1 MSSDDPYASTN
12 DPYEEDTNAYEEDG
26 TDSTT
31 EDGTGSTTEDGT
43 GSTTG
48 SGAGSTTGDG
58 TGSTTGSG
66 TGSTTGS
73 GTDDPYEDDDDP
85 YEDDDDPYEDDEEDE
100 EDGTDPDEPI
110 VLDMAGTGQSIELS
124 LDSEND
130 QVNVTLDFDLSEFE
144 VFADGNPFSS
154 EPLPEDDLALFGPEP
169 SPAPQDGYMLETRVE
184 SMNILS
190 LGNAVRRGELDTVQI
205 GKAKGIVDIVSGT
218 ETATVGGKIREHN
231 GHGLNYVASRVES
244 TIGGRMSITSR
255 FEDSIML
262 GGAMTDT
269 WVGATM
275 IGAGMSD
282 DLCAGAGVR
291 VTAPV
296 DLWLNMLTGM
306 EERPGTVAADGVFV
320 EACGTLL
327 EREYGPSVYAVGT
340 GTWTGTTYLT
350 TKSGFRP
357 LMRVAMGVR
366 NLVPGAGAASEEQA
380 PPSPPPAAAAG
391 GAVAGAGLVMGG
403 ANMARAGL
411 NVGLAGDGMF
421 DAMRAGS
428 AVADAS
434 GAHNIADL
442 RRTADTA
449 TQLEDLRTGVANANL
464 DARNA
469 MLDAWDDSAN
479 TLYAAAKKAETVDPA
494 RAAVLEDVA
503 NHLDIAKLQVH
514 GREDPRPYLL
524 EKAAELERL
533 GYTNEALVLRKAADT
548 YDEFLSAGISVRP
561 AAELPPPQA
570 DEGEYAHAS
579 EVSEAPVG
587 GHNDY
592 PYAAPDDLVDDELA
606 YASTHASTT
615 PVDAMPPEVVKAKYD
630 LCRGWMYESM
640 DMLAEAEVIAPQV
653 GPVTD
658 ADAALRADATRDA
671 AARLDIARA
680 DVLKGVDPR
689 PGLKGAADQLELLG
703 HTDQAAV
710 LRKAI
715 EEYDEFLASMRVLG
729 TDGELPPG
737 VLDFHKDIAP
747 PDLPD
752 SNIYDEIHHYGV
764 LEDPS
769 AVPADNI
776 SPGTGDGAISGPAP
790 GRQPDAPFED
800 VPGYTATADAI
811 TPSTVDGVTSKPVP
825 VRKSFARLE
834 VPGFRLPD
842 PEIDGSRHL
851 VAIEPEQAVGAA
863 EDAAGAARRQA
874 ETGSGATDVARADLD
889 PGGAGPAAQ
898 PQLDEGGARW
908 EVEVESRSPDPD
920 TGEPLT
926 EGSYADVSHHGATDG
941 DGVAGGTGPAQADPP
956 DTRAV
961 VDAMPDGN
969 VSDDGSYLSLADARA
984 EAAETPGWKEW
995 FGQVDEIEKADNSP
1009 EWAQMNDQLYKQY
1022 MVYRRDSHWRGTM
1035 AYGEA
1040 IDKMRTD
1047 LVQALVDVGGYT
1059 DEAANNMS
1067 DARAAYNAL
1076 AGVVEQAGKTEDWA
1090 TVQRVGGFLDAFDA
1104 KTQDTI
1110 TDLASRSDEL
1120 DGVKNYEGSSTAGSV
1135 HDLDHAIDRE
1145 KLAAEFESRQLDA
1158 GTRMQE
1164 AADAGD
1170 TALVERLNDEMTYYQ
1185 QMGSALERGRN
1196 PLTESGDQIAY
1207 LRSVGRKE
1215 QADEYLELQSQLV
1228 ATMSDPEYHKTAK
1241 ELGPTSV
1248 GTDFQRLLD
1257 IRLEQAGL
1265 GPRRTDL
1272 GASSQPSRTI
1282 TYVPGAAENIKLEDF
1297 LRADLDESGGAA
1309 VHGDAGVPATTGDY
1323 AAGRDM
1329 VNQQLGDTD
1338 YVRAPEE
1345 QPKWVHGTDV
1355 AEQLEEARWNRYM
1368 QKSGDTRSYMD
1379 ARLAQVH
1386 GVPMEGPEELEVWMR
1401 TRGGNKFMGRKPSY
1415 LGDRT
1420 PERATIDGIV
1430 LTKHGD
1436 PVAFRNAR
1444 SYWNQATRIQA
1455 ANEVWGAMPHVDQRS
1470 FTQWK
1475 GRPPG
1480 MRSWKS
1486 PTQQAAKGVKFG
1498 DAKILHYAQDTV
1510 GIGDTSRAAQH
1521 VQVPSDWVPTRQPG
1535 FGRTASASGDFPFS
1549 VREKLLNSL
1558 MQGQRSDPEN
1568 LSALTEGVSART
1580 RRYSAAAEGSDGMKM
1595 WMLLRDLRTT
1605 LLATGAYAPDFARGL
1620 DAKTLRKLLDL
1631 FESSATLA

>member
-1 MSSDDPYASTN
+1 MVAVAPTRTKRGTTPTRTKRTAPARPRRTA
-12 DPYEEDTNAYEEDG
+12 PARPRGTAPARPGDG
-26 TDSTT
+26 T
-31 EDGTGSTTEDGT
+31 
-43 GSTTG
+43 
-48 SGAGSTTGDG
+48 GSTTGDG
-58 TGSTTGSG
+58 TGSTTGDG
-66 TGSTTGS
+66 TGSTTGDGTGS
-73 GTDDPYEDDDDP
+73 TTGDGTGSTTGDGTGSTTGDGTDDPYEDDDDP
-85 YEDDDDPYEDDEEDE
+85 YEEDDDPYEEDE
-100 EDGTDPDEPI
+100 EDGTDPFPVADPDEPI

-130 QVNVTLDFDLSEFE
+130 QVNVILDFDLSEFE

-169 SPAPQDGYMLETRVE
+169 SSAPQDGYMLETRVE

-320 EACGTLL
+320 EACGTLF

-449 TQLEDLRTGVANANL
+449 TQLEDLRSQANL
-464 DARNA
+464 VLTEDWATTS
-469 MLDAWDDSAN
+469 DDLFMQASEMDEIN
-479 TLYAAAKKAETVDPA
+479 PRRAAAMTD
-494 RAAVLEDVA
+494 AADQLDVA
-503 NHLDIAKLQVH
+503 KGQ
-514 GREDPRPYLL
+514 
-524 EKAAELERL
+524 
-533 GYTNEALVLRKAADT
+533 VLR
-548 YDEFLSAGISVRP
+548 
-561 AAELPPPQA
+561 
-570 DEGEYAHAS
+570 GE
-579 EVSEAPVG
+579 
-587 GHNDY
+587 
-592 PYAAPDDLVDDELA
+592 
-606 YASTHASTT
+606 
-615 PVDAMPPEVVKAKYD
+615 
-630 LCRGWMYESM
+630 
-640 DMLAEAEVIAPQV
+640 
-653 GPVTD
+653 
-658 ADAALRADATRDA
+658 
-671 AARLDIARA
+671 
-680 DVLKGVDPR
+680 DPR
-689 PGLKGAADQLELLG
+689 PGLLAKAKELDDLGYADE
-703 HTDQAAV
+703 AAV
-710 LRKAI
+710 LRGAADS
-715 EEYDEFLASMRVLG
+715 YGDSLGAGLSVRPRVDIP
-729 TDGELPPG
+729 DG
-737 VLDFHKDIAP
+737 
-747 PDLPD
+747 
-752 SNIYDEIHHYGV
+752 
-764 LEDPS
+764 
-769 AVPADNI
+769 
-776 SPGTGDGAISGPAP
+776 SPGT
-790 GRQPDAPFED
+790 PDLNDDLVRVPFEENAEYSEMAAKWSD
-800 VPGYTATADAI
+800 KVDHGPGGALLPDIAKDYYELLDSGHPVAKSLTLDEYSSMVLYTGTYYREINGALRATDAASVDPTWLAMGQTATEAMAKLQDARVTYRGPTYRGTRGSRLAALEEGGTVTDAGLGSASTDYLVAFDFAQKHRDSPGLQIIFSETGVPLDAI
-811 TPSTVDGVTSKPVP
+811 ARNADEAEILFNAGDEFTVLFKHSTPQTAWDPSFTRVVMSSSNLPPSHGTLGLGDSLTDFTPVARRAGDSGTSVTDALDL
-825 VRKSFARLE
+825 ARLD

-842 PEIDGSRHL
+842 PEIDDYRHL

-874 ETGSGATDVARADLD
+874 ETGFGATDVARADLD
-889 PGGAGPAAQ
+889 LGGAGPAAQ
-898 PQLDEGGARW
+898 PQIDEGGARW
-908 EVEVESRSPDPD
+908 DVGVESRSPDPD
-920 TGEPLT
+920 TGEHLT
-926 EGSYADVSHHGATDG
+926 EGSYADVSHHSTTDG

-961 VDAMPDGN
+961 VDAMPDGR
-969 VSDDGSYLSLADARA
+969 VADDGSYQTLADARA
-984 EAAETPGWKEW
+984 EATETPDWKEW
-995 FGQVDEIEKADNSP
+995 FGQVDEIEKSADSP
-1009 EWAQMNDQLYKQY
+1009 EWAQMNDQIYKQY
-1022 MVYRRDSHWRGTM
+1022 LEYRRDSHWRGTM

-1047 LVQALVDVGGYT
+1047 LVEALVDVGGYT
-1059 DEAANNMS
+1059 DEAANEMS
-1067 DARAAYNAL
+1067 SARAAYEAL
-1076 AGVVEQAGKTEDWA
+1076 AGVVEQAGRADDWA
-1090 TVQRVGGFLDAFDA
+1090 TVQRVGDFLEAFDA

-1120 DGVKNYEGSSTAGSV
+1120 DGVKNYEGSVGSV
-1135 HDLDHAIDRE
+1135 HDLDHTIDRQ

-1158 GTRMQE
+1158 ATRMNE
-1164 AADAGD
+1164 AVDAGD

-1207 LRSVGRKE
+1207 LRSVGRNE
-1215 QADEYLELQSQLV
+1215 QADDYLKLQSQLV
-1228 ATMSDPEYHKTAK
+1228 ATLSDPEYHKTAQ
-1241 ELGPTSV
+1241 ELGAHASAPTSV
-1248 GTDFQRLLD
+1248 L
-1257 IRLEQAGL
+1257 
-1265 GPRRTDL
+1265 RTDL

-1282 TYVPGAAENIKLEDF
+1282 TYVPGAADNIDMQSF
-1297 LRADLDESGGAA
+1297 LRADLDEPGGAA
-1309 VHGDAGVPATTGDY
+1309 AHGDAGVPATAGDY

-1329 VNQQLGDTD
+1329 VNQKLGDTD

-1345 QPKWVHGTDV
+1345 QPKW
-1355 AEQLEEARWNRYM
+1355 L
-1368 QKSGDTRSYMD
+1368 
-1379 ARLAQVH
+1379 
-1386 GVPMEGPEELEVWMR
+1386 EGPELKSILKKTDPVSSER
-1401 TRGGNKFMGRKPSY
+1401 YPGRSVSDY
-1415 LGDRT
+1415 MDS
-1420 PERATIDGIV
+1420 IV
-1430 LTKHGD
+1430 LKEHMTAAMKGREVTQSD
-1436 PVAFRNAR
+1436 MAIRA
-1444 SYWNQATRIQA
+1444 AA
-1455 ANEVWGAMPHVDQRS
+1455 ANGVWGV
-1470 FTQWK
+1470 

-1480 MRSWKS
+1480 AGAWKS
-1486 PTQQAAKGVKFG
+1486 PTQRATKGVRFG
-1498 DAKILHYAQDTV
+1498 DSV
-1510 GIGDTSRAAQH
+1510 GIYYEAGRAVGVADGAADAADTSPWLRINVETKHH
-1521 VQVPSDWVPTRQPG
+1521 VQAPSGDWVPTRQPG

-1558 MQGQRSDPEN
+1558 MQGQRIDPEN
-1568 LSALTEGVSART
+1568 LSALNTEFVSART
-1580 RRYSAAAEGSDGMKM
+1580 QRYSTAASGSDWMKM
-1595 WMLLRDLRTT
+1595 SMLLRDLRTT
-1605 LLATGAYAPDFARGL
+1605 HLATAAYASDFARSL
-1620 DAKTLRKLLDL
+1620 DGKTLGKLLDL

>member
-1 MSSDDPYASTN
+1 
-12 DPYEEDTNAYEEDG
+12 
-26 TDSTT
+26 
-31 EDGTGSTTEDGT
+31 
-43 GSTTG
+43 
-48 SGAGSTTGDG
+48 
-58 TGSTTGSG
+58 
-66 TGSTTGS
+66 
-73 GTDDPYEDDDDP
+73 
-85 YEDDDDPYEDDEEDE
+85 
-100 EDGTDPDEPI
+100 
-110 VLDMAGTGQSIELS
+110 MAGTGQSIELS

-130 QVNVTLDFDLSEFE
+130 QVNVALDFDLSEFE

-218 ETATVGGKIREHN
+218 ETATISGKIREHN

-320 EACGTLL
+320 EACGTLF

-442 RRTADTA
+442 RHAADTA
-449 TQLEDLRTGVANANL
+449 TQLEDLRTGAANADPQAL
-464 DARNA
+464 AGFLAQCDDDIAEVRLLAKQAEDAG
-469 MLDAWDDSAN
+469 DSADAQDLN
-479 TLYAAAKKAETVDPA
+479 QLADLMENA
-494 RAAVLEDVA
+494 RSMAFR
-503 NHLDIAKLQVH
+503 
-514 GREDPRPYLL
+514 GEDPRPELL
-524 EKAAELERL
+524 KYAAELDEL
-533 GYTNEALVLRKAADT
+533 GLPDDARVLRAQAEAYGDAV
-548 YDEFLSAGISVRP
+548 DASVSIRP
-561 AAELPPPQA
+561 PAELPPPQA
-570 DEGEYAHAS
+570 DEGEHAQAS
-579 EVSEAPVG
+579 EVSDASVG

-592 PYAAPDDLVDDELA
+592 PYAAPDELVDDELA

-689 PGLKGAADQLELLG
+689 PALKGAADQLELLG

-737 VLDFHKDIAP
+737 VLDYHKDIAP

-776 SPGTGDGAISGPAP
+776 SPGIGDGAISGPAP

-800 VPGYTATADAI
+800 VPGFTATADAI
-811 TPSTVDGVTSKPVP
+811 TPRTVDGVTSKPVP

-926 EGSYADVSHHGATDG
+926 EGSYADVSHHSGTTDG
-941 DGVAGGTGPAQADPP
+941 DGVVGGTGPAQADPP

-961 VDAMPDGN
+961 VDAMPDQT
-969 VSDDGSYLSLADARA
+969 LADARA
-984 EAAETPGWKEW
+984 EATETPDWKEW
-995 FGQVDEIEKADNSP
+995 FGQVDEIEKADDSP
-1009 EWAQMNDQLYKQY
+1009 EWAQMNDQIYKQY
-1022 MVYRRDSHWRGTM
+1022 LEYRRDSHWRGTM

-1047 LVQALVDVGGYT
+1047 LVQALVDVGGYS
-1059 DEAANNMS
+1059 DEAANEMS
-1067 DARAAYNAL
+1067 SARAAYEAL
-1076 AGVVEQAGKTEDWA
+1076 AGVVEQAGKAEDWA
-1090 TVQRVGGFLDAFDA
+1090 TVQRVGDFLEAFDA

-1135 HDLDHAIDRE
+1135 HDLDHTIDRQ

-1164 AADAGD
+1164 AGAAGD

-1215 QADEYLELQSQLV
+1215 QADDYMKLQSQLV
-1228 ATMSDPEYHKTAK
+1228 ATLSDPEYHKTAK
-1241 ELGPTSV
+1241 ELGAQADAPASV
-1248 GTDFQRLLD
+1248 L
-1257 IRLEQAGL
+1257 
-1265 GPRRTDL
+1265 RTDL
-1272 GASSQPSRTI
+1272 GASSEPSRTI

-1309 VHGDAGVPATTGDY
+1309 AHGDAGVPATAGDY

-1329 VNQQLGDTD
+1329 VNQKLGDTD

-1345 QPKWVHGTDV
+1345 QPKW
-1355 AEQLEEARWNRYM
+1355 L
-1368 QKSGDTRSYMD
+1368 
-1379 ARLAQVH
+1379 
-1386 GVPMEGPEELEVWMR
+1386 EGPEVKSILKK
-1401 TRGGNKFMGRKPSY
+1401 T
-1415 LGDRT
+1415 
-1420 PERATIDGIV
+1420 
-1430 LTKHGD
+1430 D
-1436 PVAFRNAR
+1436 PVSSERYPGR
-1444 SYWNQATRIQA
+1444 SVSDYMDSMVLKERMTAAIKGREVTQSDMAIRAAA
-1455 ANEVWGAMPHVDQRS
+1455 ANGVWGV
-1470 FTQWK
+1470 
-1475 GRPPG
+1475 GRPSG
-1480 MRSWKS
+1480 TGAWKS
-1486 PTQQAAKGVKFG
+1486 PTQRATKGVRFG
-1498 DAKILHYAQDTV
+1498 DSAELYYEAGRAV
-1510 GIGDTSRAAQH
+1510 GVADGAADAADTSRWLRINLNLETMHH
-1521 VQVPSDWVPTRQPG
+1521 VQKPSVDWVPTRQPG

-1558 MQGQRSDPEN
+1558 MQGQRNPEN
-1568 LSALTEGVSART
+1568 LSALNTEFVSART
-1580 RRYSAAAEGSDGMKM
+1580 QRYSTAASGSDWMKM
-1595 WMLLRDLRTT
+1595 SMLLRDLRTT
-1605 LLATGAYAPDFARGL
+1605 PLATAAYASDFARSL
-1620 DAKTLRKLLDL
+1620 DGKTLRKLLDL

>member
-1 MSSDDPYASTN
+1 
-12 DPYEEDTNAYEEDG
+12 
-26 TDSTT
+26 
-31 EDGTGSTTEDGT
+31 
-43 GSTTG
+43 
-48 SGAGSTTGDG
+48 
-58 TGSTTGSG
+58 
-66 TGSTTGS
+66 
-73 GTDDPYEDDDDP
+73 
-85 YEDDDDPYEDDEEDE
+85 
-100 EDGTDPDEPI
+100 
-110 VLDMAGTGQSIELS
+110 MAGTGQSIELS

-442 RRTADTA
+442 RRAADTA
-449 TQLEDLRTGVANANL
+449 TQLEDLRTGAANADPQAL
-464 DARNA
+464 AGFLAQCDDDIAEVRLLAKQAEDAG
-469 MLDAWDDSAN
+469 DSADAQDLN
-479 TLYAAAKKAETVDPA
+479 QLADLLENA
-494 RAAVLEDVA
+494 RSMAFR
-503 NHLDIAKLQVH
+503 
-514 GREDPRPYLL
+514 GEDPRPELL
-524 EKAAELERL
+524 KYAAELDEL
-533 GYTNEALVLRKAADT
+533 GLPDDARVLRAQAEAYGDAV
-548 YDEFLSAGISVRP
+548 DASVSIRP
-561 AAELPPPQA
+561 PAELPPPQA
-570 DEGEYAHAS
+570 DEGEYAQAS
-579 EVSEAPVG
+579 EVSEASVG

-592 PYAAPDDLVDDELA
+592 PYAAPDELVDDELA

-689 PGLKGAADQLELLG
+689 PALKGAADQLELLG

-737 VLDFHKDIAP
+737 VLDYHKDIAP

-776 SPGTGDGAISGPAP
+776 SPGIGDGAISGPAP

-800 VPGYTATADAI
+800 VPGYTNHI
-811 TPSTVDGVTSKPVP
+811 
-825 VRKSFARLE
+825 
-834 VPGFRLPD
+834 
-842 PEIDGSRHL
+842 RHHH
-851 VAIEPEQAVGAA
+851 PK
-863 EDAAGAARRQA
+863 ARRRHIQA
-874 ETGSGATDVARADLD
+874 GSGAKV
-889 PGGAGPAAQ
+889 
-898 PQLDEGGARW
+898 
-908 EVEVESRSPDPD
+908 VRS
-920 TGEPLT
+920 
-926 EGSYADVSHHGATDG
+926 
-941 DGVAGGTGPAQADPP
+941 AGGSRVP
-956 DTRAV
+956 
-961 VDAMPDGN
+961 
-969 VSDDGSYLSLADARA
+969 
-984 EAAETPGWKEW
+984 
-995 FGQVDEIEKADNSP
+995 SP
-1009 EWAQMNDQLYKQY
+1009 
-1022 MVYRRDSHWRGTM
+1022 R
-1035 AYGEA
+1035 
-1040 IDKMRTD
+1040 
-1047 LVQALVDVGGYT
+1047 
-1059 DEAANNMS
+1059 
-1067 DARAAYNAL
+1067 
-1076 AGVVEQAGKTEDWA
+1076 
-1090 TVQRVGGFLDAFDA
+1090 
-1104 KTQDTI
+1104 
-1110 TDLASRSDEL
+1110 
-1120 DGVKNYEGSSTAGSV
+1120 
-1135 HDLDHAIDRE
+1135 
-1145 KLAAEFESRQLDA
+1145 
-1158 GTRMQE
+1158 
-1164 AADAGD
+1164 
-1170 TALVERLNDEMTYYQ
+1170 
-1185 QMGSALERGRN
+1185 
-1196 PLTESGDQIAY
+1196 SGD
-1207 LRSVGRKE
+1207 
-1215 QADEYLELQSQLV
+1215 
-1228 ATMSDPEYHKTAK
+1228 
-1241 ELGPTSV
+1241 
-1248 GTDFQRLLD
+1248 
-1257 IRLEQAGL
+1257 
-1265 GPRRTDL
+1265 
-1272 GASSQPSRTI
+1272 
-1282 TYVPGAAENIKLEDF
+1282 
-1297 LRADLDESGGAA
+1297 
-1309 VHGDAGVPATTGDY
+1309 
-1323 AAGRDM
+1323 
-1329 VNQQLGDTD
+1329 
-1338 YVRAPEE
+1338 
-1345 QPKWVHGTDV
+1345 
-1355 AEQLEEARWNRYM
+1355 
-1368 QKSGDTRSYMD
+1368 
-1379 ARLAQVH
+1379 
-1386 GVPMEGPEELEVWMR
+1386 
-1401 TRGGNKFMGRKPSY
+1401 
-1415 LGDRT
+1415 
-1420 PERATIDGIV
+1420 
-1430 LTKHGD
+1430 
-1436 PVAFRNAR
+1436 
-1444 SYWNQATRIQA
+1444 
-1455 ANEVWGAMPHVDQRS
+1455 
-1470 FTQWK
+1470 
-1475 GRPPG
+1475 
-1480 MRSWKS
+1480 
-1486 PTQQAAKGVKFG
+1486 
-1498 DAKILHYAQDTV
+1498 
-1510 GIGDTSRAAQH
+1510 
-1521 VQVPSDWVPTRQPG
+1521 
-1535 FGRTASASGDFPFS
+1535 
-1549 VREKLLNSL
+1549 
-1558 MQGQRSDPEN
+1558 
-1568 LSALTEGVSART
+1568 
-1580 RRYSAAAEGSDGMKM
+1580 
-1595 WMLLRDLRTT
+1595 
-1605 LLATGAYAPDFARGL
+1605 
-1620 DAKTLRKLLDL
+1620 
-1631 FESSATLA
+1631 

>member
-1 MSSDDPYASTN
+1 M
-12 DPYEEDTNAYEEDG
+12 
-26 TDSTT
+26 
-31 EDGTGSTTEDGT
+31 
-43 GSTTG
+43 
-48 SGAGSTTGDG
+48 
-58 TGSTTGSG
+58 
-66 TGSTTGS
+66 
-73 GTDDPYEDDDDP
+73 
-85 YEDDDDPYEDDEEDE
+85 
-100 EDGTDPDEPI
+100 
-110 VLDMAGTGQSIELS
+110 
-124 LDSEND
+124 
-130 QVNVTLDFDLSEFE
+130 TLDFDLSEFE

-154 EPLPEDDLALFGPEP
+154 EALPEDDLALFGPEP
-169 SPAPQDGYMLETRVE
+169 SSAPQDGYMLETRVE

-218 ETATVGGKIREHN
+218 ETATISGKIREHN

-320 EACGTLL
+320 EACGTLF

-442 RRTADTA
+442 RRAADTA
-449 TQLEDLRTGVANANL
+449 TQLEDLRSQANL
-464 DARNA
+464 VLTEDWATTA
-469 MLDAWDDSAN
+469 DDLFMQASEMEEIN
-479 TLYAAAKKAETVDPA
+479 PRRAAAMTD
-494 RAAVLEDVA
+494 AADQLDVA
-503 NHLDIAKLQVH
+503 KGQ
-514 GREDPRPYLL
+514 
-524 EKAAELERL
+524 
-533 GYTNEALVLRKAADT
+533 VLR
-548 YDEFLSAGISVRP
+548 
-561 AAELPPPQA
+561 
-570 DEGEYAHAS
+570 GE
-579 EVSEAPVG
+579 
-587 GHNDY
+587 
-592 PYAAPDDLVDDELA
+592 
-606 YASTHASTT
+606 
-615 PVDAMPPEVVKAKYD
+615 
-630 LCRGWMYESM
+630 
-640 DMLAEAEVIAPQV
+640 
-653 GPVTD
+653 
-658 ADAALRADATRDA
+658 
-671 AARLDIARA
+671 
-680 DVLKGVDPR
+680 DPR
-689 PGLKGAADQLELLG
+689 PGLLAKAKELDDLGYADE
-703 HTDQAAV
+703 AAV
-710 LRKAI
+710 LRRAADS
-715 EEYDEFLASMRVLG
+715 YGDSLGAGLSVRPRVDIP
-729 TDGELPPG
+729 DG
-737 VLDFHKDIAP
+737 
-747 PDLPD
+747 
-752 SNIYDEIHHYGV
+752 
-764 LEDPS
+764 
-769 AVPADNI
+769 
-776 SPGTGDGAISGPAP
+776 SPGTPDLNDDL
-790 GRQPDAPFED
+790 GRVPFEENAEYSEMAAKWGDKVNHGPGGPLLPDISKNYYDLLSDGDPVAKTLTLEEYSALTLYTTTNYREINAALRATDAAD
-800 VPGYTATADAI
+800 VDPTWLSIGQTATQAMQKLQDA
-811 TPSTVDGVTSKPVP
+811 GVTHHGLTFRGMSGTFLADVAEGDTVVDAGLASSSTDSLVALDFAQRQGNSPAMQFIFGQSGVPLDKIALNVDESEILFNSGDEFTVLFKHLTPQSQWDPSFTRVILVQSDLPPSHGTLGLGDSLTDFTPVARRAGDSGTS
-825 VRKSFARLE
+825 VTDALDLARLD

-842 PEIDGSRHL
+842 PEIDDYRHL

-898 PQLDEGGARW
+898 PQIDEGGARW
-908 EVEVESRSPDPD
+908 DVGVESRSPDPD
-920 TGEPLT
+920 TGEHLT
-926 EGSYADVSHHGATDG
+926 EGSYADVSHHSGTDG

-961 VDAMPDGN
+961 VDAMPDQT
-969 VSDDGSYLSLADARA
+969 LADAKV
-984 EAAETPGWKEW
+984 EATETPDWKEW
-995 FGQVDEIEKADNSP
+995 FGQVDEIEKADDSP
-1009 EWAQMNDQLYKQY
+1009 DWAKMNDQIYKQY
-1022 MVYRRDSHWRGTM
+1022 LEYRRDSHWRGTM

-1047 LVQALVDVGGYT
+1047 LVEALVDVGGYT
-1059 DEAANNMS
+1059 DEAANNMP
-1067 DARAAYNAL
+1067 DARAAYEAL
-1076 AGVVEQAGKTEDWA
+1076 AGVVEQAGKADDWA
-1090 TVQRVGGFLDAFDA
+1090 TVQRVGDFLEAFDA

-1135 HDLDHAIDRE
+1135 HDLDHTIDRQ

-1158 GTRMQE
+1158 GMRMQE
-1164 AADAGD
+1164 AAAAND
-1170 TALVERLNDEMTYYQ
+1170 TALMERLNDEMTYYQ

-1215 QADEYLELQSQLV
+1215 QADDYMKLQSQLV
-1228 ATMSDPEYHKTAK
+1228 ATLSDPEYHKTAK
-1241 ELGPTSV
+1241 ELGAQADAPASV
-1248 GTDFQRLLD
+1248 L
-1257 IRLEQAGL
+1257 
-1265 GPRRTDL
+1265 DL
-1272 GASSQPSRTI
+1272 GASSEPSRTI
-1282 TYVPGAAENIKLEDF
+1282 TYVPGAAANIEMESF

-1309 VHGDAGVPATTGDY
+1309 AHGDAGVPATAGDY

-1345 QPKWVHGTDV
+1345 QPKW
-1355 AEQLEEARWNRYM
+1355 L
-1368 QKSGDTRSYMD
+1368 
-1379 ARLAQVH
+1379 
-1386 GVPMEGPEELEVWMR
+1386 EGPEVKSILKKTDPVSSERYPGRSVSDYMDSMVLKERM
-1401 TRGGNKFMGRKPSY
+1401 TAAIKGRKVTQS
-1415 LGDRT
+1415 DMAI
-1420 PERATIDGIV
+1420 RA
-1430 LTKHGD
+1430 
-1436 PVAFRNAR
+1436 A
-1444 SYWNQATRIQA
+1444 A
-1455 ANEVWGAMPHVDQRS
+1455 ANGVWGV
-1470 FTQWK
+1470 

-1480 MRSWKS
+1480 AGAWTS
-1486 PTQQAAKGVKFG
+1486 PTQRATKGVRFG
-1498 DAKILHYAQDTV
+1498 DSV
-1510 GIGDTSRAAQH
+1510 GIYYEAGRAVGVADGAADAADTSPWLRINVETKHH
-1521 VQVPSDWVPTRQPG
+1521 VQTPSSGWVPTRQPG

-1568 LSALTEGVSART
+1568 LSALNTEFVSART
-1580 RRYSAAAEGSDGMKM
+1580 QRYSTAASGSDWMKM
-1595 WMLLRDLRTT
+1595 SMLLRDLQTT
-1605 LLATGAYAPDFARGL
+1605 PLATAAYASDFARSL
-1620 DAKTLRKLLDL
+1620 DGKTLRKLLDL

>member
-1 MSSDDPYASTN
+1 
-12 DPYEEDTNAYEEDG
+12 
-26 TDSTT
+26 
-31 EDGTGSTTEDGT
+31 
-43 GSTTG
+43 
-48 SGAGSTTGDG
+48 
-58 TGSTTGSG
+58 
-66 TGSTTGS
+66 
-73 GTDDPYEDDDDP
+73 
-85 YEDDDDPYEDDEEDE
+85 
-100 EDGTDPDEPI
+100 
-110 VLDMAGTGQSIELS
+110 MAGTGQSIELS

-169 SPAPQDGYMLETRVE
+169 SSAPQDGYMLETRVE

-442 RRTADTA
+442 RHAADTA

-464 DARNA
+464 NARNA

-570 DEGEYAHAS
+570 DEGEYAQAS
-579 EVSEAPVG
+579 EVSDASVG

-606 YASTHASTT
+606 YASTHASTHASTT

-776 SPGTGDGAISGPAP
+776 SPGIGDGATSGLAP
-790 GRQPDAPFED
+790 GRQSYAPLD
-800 VPGYTATADAI
+800 VPGFTATADAI
-811 TPSTVDGVTSKPVP
+811 TPSTVDGVTSKPAP
-825 VRKSFARLE
+825 VRKSFARLD

-908 EVEVESRSPDPD
+908 DVGVESRSPDPD
-920 TGEPLT
+920 TGEHLT
-926 EGSYADVSHHGATDG
+926 EGSYADVSHHSGTTDG
-941 DGVAGGTGPAQADPP
+941 DGVVGGTGPAQADPP

-961 VDAMPDGN
+961 VDAMPDQT
-969 VSDDGSYLSLADARA
+969 LADAKA
-984 EAAETPGWKEW
+984 EATETPDWKEW
-995 FGQVDEIEKADNSP
+995 FGQVDEIEKADDSP
-1009 EWAQMNDQLYKQY
+1009 DWAKMNDQIYKQY
-1022 MVYRRDSHWRGTM
+1022 LEYRRDSHWRGTM

-1047 LVQALVDVGGYT
+1047 LVEALVDVGGYT
-1059 DEAANNMS
+1059 DEAANNMP
-1067 DARAAYNAL
+1067 DARAAYEAL
-1076 AGVVEQAGKTEDWA
+1076 AGVVEQAGKADDWA
-1090 TVQRVGGFLDAFDA
+1090 TVQRVGDFLEAFDA

-1135 HDLDHAIDRE
+1135 HDLDHTIDRQ

-1158 GTRMQE
+1158 GMRMQE
-1164 AADAGD
+1164 AAAAND
-1170 TALVERLNDEMTYYQ
+1170 TALMERLNDEMTYYQ

-1215 QADEYLELQSQLV
+1215 QADDYLKLQSQLV
-1228 ATMSDPEYHKTAK
+1228 ATLSDPEYHKTAK
-1241 ELGPTSV
+1241 ELGAQADAPASV
-1248 GTDFQRLLD
+1248 L
-1257 IRLEQAGL
+1257 
-1265 GPRRTDL
+1265 RTDL
-1272 GASSQPSRTI
+1272 GASSEPSRTI
-1282 TYVPGAAENIKLEDF
+1282 TYVPGAAANIEMESF

-1309 VHGDAGVPATTGDY
+1309 AHGDAGVPATAGDY

-1329 VNQQLGDTD
+1329 VNQKLGDTD
-1338 YVRAPEE
+1338 YVRAPKE

-1368 QKSGDTRSYMD
+1368 QKTGGTQE
-1379 ARLAQVH
+1379 LH
-1386 GVPMEGPEELEVWMR
+1386 GCE
-1401 TRGGNKFMGRKPSY
+1401 
-1415 LGDRT
+1415 
-1420 PERATIDGIV
+1420 
-1430 LTKHGD
+1430 
-1436 PVAFRNAR
+1436 
-1444 SYWNQATRIQA
+1444 
-1455 ANEVWGAMPHVDQRS
+1455 
-1470 FTQWK
+1470 
-1475 GRPPG
+1475 GRPGTRPAG
-1480 MRSWKS
+1480 GRS
-1486 PTQQAAKGVKFG
+1486 
-1498 DAKILHYAQDTV
+1498 
-1510 GIGDTSRAAQH
+1510 R
-1521 VQVPSDWVPTRQPG
+1521 
-1535 FGRTASASGDFPFS
+1535 
-1549 VREKLLNSL
+1549 
-1558 MQGQRSDPEN
+1558 
-1568 LSALTEGVSART
+1568 
-1580 RRYSAAAEGSDGMKM
+1580 
-1595 WMLLRDLRTT
+1595 
-1605 LLATGAYAPDFARGL
+1605 GAGP
-1620 DAKTLRKLLDL
+1620 
-1631 FESSATLA
+1631 